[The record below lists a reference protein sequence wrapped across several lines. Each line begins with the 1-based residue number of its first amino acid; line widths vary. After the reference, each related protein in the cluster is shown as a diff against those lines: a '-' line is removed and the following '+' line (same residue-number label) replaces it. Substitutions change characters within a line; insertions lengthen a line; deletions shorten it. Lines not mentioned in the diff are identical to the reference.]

1 MPLTNC
7 KVELKFKWRKFCILP
22 RSSTE
27 NFVSNDDNANNIIF
41 IIKKINLY
49 VPAVTLSSRDNQ
61 VLSKNLSKGSERS
74 VIALK

>member
-1 MPLTNC
+1 MPLINC
-7 KVELKFKWRKFCILP
+7 KVELKFKWRKFCILSP
-22 RSSTE
+22 ASNE
-27 NFVSNDDNANNIIF
+27 NIINNDDNANNIIF

-61 VLSKNLSKGSERS
+61 ILSKNLSKGFERS

>member
-7 KVELKFKWRKFCILP
+7 KVELKFKWRKFCILSP
-22 RSSTE
+22 ASNE
-27 NFVSNDDNANNIIF
+27 NIINNDDNANNIIF

-61 VLSKNLSKGSERS
+61 ILSKNLSKGFERS